1 MSDQQLTMDIYTR
14 LDRAQRAEL
23 DVWVTEQTVELER
36 CSGFVIINATTVS
49 FTIDAWPERGSKV
62 IKVDPVTRP
71 CPWPFPELEPAA

>member
-1 MSDQQLTMDIYTR
+1 MSEQRLTMGIYEA
-14 LDRAQRAEL
+14 LPRAQRALL

-36 CSGFVIINATTVS
+36 CSGFVIINETAVS

-62 IKVDPVTRP
+62 VKVDPVTRP